1 MCVALGMEEGAPE
14 LDVDEVKD
22 WILLSTW
29 VGCPA
34 GTALEPV
41 ETAVHIALGG
51 CVTTTAEVYA
61 GGSEIVSEW
70 QSCDFAKDC
79 A

>member
-1 MCVALGMEEGAPE
+1 MEEAAPE

-29 VGCPA
+29 VGCPVEIV
-34 GTALEPV
+34 LEPV

-51 CVTTTAEVYA
+51 CVTTTAEVYV
-61 GGSEIVSEW
+61 GGSERVSGW
-70 QSCDFAKDC
+70 QN
-79 A
+79 